1 MQASPSGKSTAA
13 PLGAHLQRPSEITTR
28 SRFQKANRHDVLMD
42 IEANLASVSVGM
54 PESMTDDPSKEVQ

>member
-1 MQASPSGKSTAA
+1 V
-13 PLGAHLQRPSEITTR
+13 TR
-28 SRFQKANRHDVLMD
+28 SRFQKADKHDVLMD